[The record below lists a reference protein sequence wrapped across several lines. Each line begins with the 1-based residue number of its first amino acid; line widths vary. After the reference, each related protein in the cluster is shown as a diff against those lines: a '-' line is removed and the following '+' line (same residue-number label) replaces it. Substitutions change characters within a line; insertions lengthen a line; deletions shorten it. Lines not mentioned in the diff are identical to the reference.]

1 MPITLYMS
9 DLAVVRTEIE
19 YYICPNKDCKYCVH
33 SSGLSDGFWFITK
46 KVGISV
52 MLIWDFI
59 TLQNEAKVRD
69 MSCYH
74 RHCQLSLENRMG
86 SVQAKLFAPQRFV
99 ETYFVFL
106 SCLNISFNNGCYGCT
121 LDSLESDKVPEITK
135 HSHVQDFAKMAPV
148 GARDISCVGVD
159 GLSRM

>member
-1 MPITLYMS
+1 
-9 DLAVVRTEIE
+9 
-19 YYICPNKDCKYCVH
+19 
-33 SSGLSDGFWFITK
+33 
-46 KVGISV
+46 
-52 MLIWDFI
+52 
-59 TLQNEAKVRD
+59 
-69 MSCYH
+69 
-74 RHCQLSLENRMG
+74 MG

-159 GLSRM
+159 GLSRMFGDTLVIEKEVTLPDDADDAHNSKEKIKDASEPKSSVSGSCKCCKKKNLNVATT